1 MVSKDAGVSS
11 DDQPNM
17 DDDST
22 LTKIPLTNDLNNDIT
37 TIPVNDVPDKND
49 RAVIEVESKPSMS
62 PKTHSNWDWKCYIQ
76 LRNRSG

>member
-22 LTKIPLTNDLNNDIT
+22 LTKIPPTNDLNNDIT

-49 RAVIEVESKPSMS
+49 CAVIEVESKPSMS
-62 PKTHSNWDWKCYIQ
+62 PKTQSNWDWKC
-76 LRNRSG
+76 